1 LTKGFPRATPASMN
15 GAAGEPARPAG
26 GRGHVS
32 HRRHKKTFVQ
42 RHLDPASRLSEVL
55 FGLIM
60 VLTVTLTAS
69 LGARS
74 GKAGVHQLLVAAVG
88 CNIAWGI
95 IDGVMYIMNCMTAR
109 SGKARLVR
117 AVQKA
122 PDRAAALEAVRV
134 VIEPSFQY
142 LTEPKVRE
150 AVYEA
155 VLEEVIHARPPQT
168 KVIREDLHGAVACFL
183 LVVLTCLPAAVPFVI
198 FSNPTLALRASNV
211 LLIGML
217 FWVGQEWAYYIHGNR
232 LLVGLAMVAVGLALV
247 GVAVLLGG

>member
-1 LTKGFPRATPASMN
+1 M
-15 GAAGEPARPAG
+15 
-26 GRGHVS
+26 S
-32 HRRHKKTFVQ
+32 HQKKKNYLQ

-60 VLTVTLTAS
+60 VLTVTLAAS
-69 LGARS
+69 LTEKSS
-74 GKAGVHQLLVAAVG
+74 GEAGVSQLLVAAIG

-95 IDGVMYIMNCMTAR
+95 IDGVMYVMNCMTVR

-122 PDRAAALEAVRV
+122 PDRAAALEAIRLV
-134 VIEPSFQY
+134 VEPGFQY
-142 LTEPKVRE
+142 LTLQKDKE

-155 VLEEVIHARPPQT
+155 ILKEVAHARPPQT
-168 KVIREDLHGAVACFL
+168 TVTREDLHGAFASFL
-183 LVVLTCLPAAVPFVI
+183 LVFVSCLPAAAPFLI
-198 FSNPTLALRASNV
+198 FSNPTLALRVSNG
-211 LLIGML
+211 LLIAML
-217 FWVGQEWAYYIHGNR
+217 FWVGQKWAYHIHAHR